1 MGLLSGND
9 GRKKAPGIWRCAGR
23 NRSGTDHGDDIA
35 LGPVAIAA
43 SAQRQHVQCGHP
55 HLRHAHHGDHDLFFV
70 RLAQMQVGASTQR
83 LPADGLS
90 FDGGSIS
97 SNKAN
102 KANKVGVLLFRN
114 KNSVKHADGG
124 HSVLRR
130 SAGDGTIVLQTNAPD
145 TLRRPGRCDLVRSGQ

>member
-23 NRSGTDHGDDIA
+23 NRSGTDHGDDMA

-102 KANKVGVLLFRN
+102 KANKVGVLLFSFANVVGRGAAGWFSC
-114 KNSVKHADGG
+114 KW
-124 HSVLRR
+124 RR
-130 SAGDGTIVLQTNAPD
+130 KGAIG
-145 TLRRPGRCDLVRSGQ
+145 